1 MQRDKS
7 TYKIEQIGKVTKSS
21 EQLTQSIADVIDKFR
36 IKPIFREMDFVK
48 RSGILV
54 STIATGLM
62 ILPFVGA
69 ASILALFKSG
79 LNNLGDGQKDVYYD
93 MKNNPKI
100 NWRDLL
106 LSIAK
111 QFQYLIGQDI
121 EIIEGAKKTVSQIK
135 ATIFD
140 DSPIEKTGKSIEGVG
155 YIHDHVK
162 DLYILGFKLLVCGF
176 WDGKSFIPIDFSL
189 HKEKRDSSL
198 KKSGQRLT
206 KKQIKVKVLEKQK
219 KGLKDDLGEKIRLEN
234 MAKAAYSSKPNKAN
248 ARKSEQKKKATGRL
262 ETRIEKLSIEL
273 KAQKRQGQFLKNE
286 YFELKSNYRY
296 CGLKKADYENQY
308 QKQREGNTAGHKRAK
323 EADVNKIDMMIKML
337 KRTVKKGFVPDYVL
351 TDTWF
356 FSYKVLQA
364 IIDIGKNI
372 KLVSMA
378 KITNAKY
385 KILPIGK
392 LLTPHEIITRY
403 ERGNGKNNRKYKAR
417 YIQFQAEYQGI
428 RVKIFLIRF
437 GTYGTWR
444 MLVTT
449 DLNMRFN
456 RIIEV
461 YKIRWTIE
469 VFFKESKQNLL
480 LGKSQSQDFD
490 AQIADVTLSLMRY
503 IFLSYYQRVHY
514 GTSIGGLFRQLSQS
528 AVKENILADINL
540 YFIELLQIFASLA
553 GVDFITFY
561 EDLLRNP
568 EAENIINLIGLNSVN
583 KDLLNAA

>member
-206 KKQIKVKVLEKQK
+206 KKQIKVKGLEKQK
-219 KGLKDDLGEKIRLEN
+219 KGLKDDLGEKIRLQN
-234 MAKAAYSSKPNKAN
+234 MAEAAYSSKPNKAN
-248 ARKSEQKKKATGRL
+248 AKKSEQKKKATGRL

-308 QKQREGNTAGHKRAK
+308 QKQREGNTAGYKRAK

>member
-7 TYKIEQIGKVTKSS
+7 TYKIEQIGKVTNSS

-206 KKQIKVKVLEKQK
+206 KKQIKVKGLEKQK
-219 KGLKDDLGEKIRLEN
+219 KGLKDDLGEKIRLQN
-234 MAKAAYSSKPNKAN
+234 MAEAAYSSKPNKAN
-248 ARKSEQKKKATGRL
+248 AKKSEQKKKATGRL

-356 FSYKVLQA
+356 FSYKILQA